1 MSVATGI
8 LLIIAIV
15 AIAIAAW
22 AIIQRQKTLRLR
34 GKYGPEYER
43 LAAEQRSARGAERI
57 LEAREDRVS
66 KFRIRSLTEQER
78 TRFAGQWRLVQERF
92 VDDPR
97 AAVREADRLVQQG
110 LQARGYPMADFE
122 QQAAD
127 LSVQYP
133 HVVENYRK
141 AHEIATRE
149 TGMDERRGAA
159 GTEEL
164 RKAMQYY
171 RALFEDILETRL
183 TIGQPVE
190 VQHG

>member
-1 MSVATGI
+1 MGIATGI

-15 AIAIAAW
+15 ALAIAAW
-22 AIIQRQKTLRLR
+22 ALTQRRKTLRLR
-34 GKYGPEYER
+34 GKYGPEYDR
-43 LAAEQRSARGAERI
+43 LAAGQRSARSAERV

-66 KFRIRSLTEQER
+66 KFRIRSLTEDEK
-78 TRFAGQWRLVQERF
+78 TRFAAEWRIVQERF

-97 AAVREADRLVQQG
+97 GAVREADRLIQQA
-110 LQARGYPMADFE
+110 LQARGYPMAEFD

-133 HVVENYRK
+133 HVLENYRK
-141 AHEIATRE
+141 AHEIAARE
-149 TGMDERRGAA
+149 INRDERRGAA
-159 GTEEL
+159 STEEL

-171 RALFEDILETRL
+171 RALFEDVLETRL
-183 TIGQPVE
+183 TMGQPVE